1 MSRVT
6 YQEAETY
13 ISELPKFTKKNTL
26 EHTQKF
32 LSFLGNPQNGKKKRK
47 IEKDRTCAPKGRVLK

>member
-13 ISELPKFTKKNTL
+13 ISELPKFTKKNTPFFKTRCISRKGFSGSTKWCNESL
-26 EHTQKF
+26 VKTE
-32 LSFLGNPQNGKKKRK
+32 GNPNMG
-47 IEKDRTCAPKGRVLK
+47 V

>member
-32 LSFLGNPQNGKKKRK
+32 LSFLGTYIGTTSNFP
-47 IEKDRTCAPKGRVLK
+47 L